1 MTFMMKITT
10 MMMMIITLQ
19 NKERTYQEAKAWA
32 LWQSLH
38 QGWQATLGASKP
50 DDGWYDDDYDD
61 DDDDGDDDDD
71 DDDDADEDEDD
82 VAPVW
87 EVSGKGAI
95 VAVHLSLSFFIIFTI
110 SKMQWVVHADE

>member
-1 MTFMMKITT
+1 MIFIMQKTFMMKITT

-19 NKERTYQEAKAWA
+19 NKERTYQGAKAWV

-61 DDDDGDDDDD
+61 GDDDDDDEDDNDDD
-71 DDDDADEDEDD
+71 DDDDADDD
-82 VAPVW
+82 NDDDSIHYLIVW
-87 EVSGKGAI
+87 GW
-95 VAVHLSLSFFIIFTI
+95 SLCF
-110 SKMQWVVHADE
+110 